1 MNSSLRDATPAATNG
16 APPNRNGASHTD
28 PEPDRRPTLTARLVR
43 RWFPRLE
50 TPLLISLWDGTEFA
64 TAPGRPVA
72 RVHFRDRRTLLR
84 VFLDPELG
92 FGDGYSEGRIEVEG
106 DFVTFLGEMCR
117 RPPATAAMQLF
128 KRRLA
133 GWLFARPHANSLDGS
148 RENISHHYDIGN
160 DFYRLWLD
168 ERLVYTCAY
177 YPRPDMTLEE
187 AQLAKMDHVC
197 RKLQLRP
204 GQAVVEAGCGWGAL
218 ALHMARHYGVTVT
231 AFNISA
237 EQVAYARQRAQA
249 EGLAGRVQFVQDDY
263 RNIAVPCDAFV
274 SVGML
279 EHVGRGHYAELGG
292 VIHRCLKPEGRG
304 LLHFIGRNRRMP
316 TSPWLE
322 RRIFPGAYMPSLR
335 DSLRVFEP
343 WDLSVLDVENLR
355 LHYARTLEHWLERFD
370 QHEAE
375 VERMFDRRFVRA
387 WRLYLASSRAA
398 FLVGNVQLF
407 QIVFAG
413 AENND
418 VPWSR
423 EHVYPARA
431 GALPTPKSAMFGGD
445 RSWKAATY

>member
-1 MNSSLRDATPAATNG
+1 VD
-16 APPNRNGASHTD
+16 PNQNGAS
-28 PEPDRRPTLTARLVR
+28 PPGPGGGRRQAVIEWLVR
-43 RWFPRLE
+43 RLFPRLD
-50 TPLLISLWDGTEFA
+50 TPLRVTLWDGSEFV
-64 TAPGRPVA
+64 TAPGRPIA
-72 RVHFRDRRTLLR
+72 RVHFHDRRTLFR
-84 VFLDPELG
+84 VFLDPEVG

-117 RPPATAAMQLF
+117 RPPASATMRLL

-133 GWLFARPHANSLDGS
+133 GWWFARPHANSLEGS
-148 RENISHHYDIGN
+148 RDNIAHHYDIGN

-204 GQAVVEAGCGWGAL
+204 GEAVVEAGCGWGAL
-218 ALHMARHYGVTVT
+218 ALHMARHYGATVT
-231 AFNISA
+231 AFNISE
-237 EQVAYARQRAQA
+237 EQVAYARERAQA
-249 EGLAGRVQFVQDDY
+249 EGLADRVQFVQDDY

-279 EHVGRGHYAELGG
+279 EHVGPTHYRELGG
-292 VIHRCLKPEGRG
+292 VIRRCLKPAGRG
-304 LLHFIGRNRRMP
+304 LLHFIGRNRTMP

-322 RRIFPGAYMPSLR
+322 KRIFPGAYMPSLR
-335 DSLRVFEP
+335 EALRVFEP

-355 LHYARTLEHWLERFD
+355 LHYARTLEHWLARFERN
-370 QHEAE
+370 AGA
-375 VERMFDRRFVRA
+375 VERMFDQRFVRA
-387 WRLYLASSRAA
+387 WRLYLASSMAA
-398 FLVGNVQLF
+398 FLIGNVQLF
-407 QIVFAG
+407 QIVFAA

-423 EHVYPARA
+423 EHVYAARS
-431 GALPTPKSAMFGGD
+431 GALPAPKSAAFGGD

>member
-1 MNSSLRDATPAATNG
+1 MEPSLREPSPAGTNGKNPTPNG
-16 APPNRNGASHTD
+16 APTAPAGGRATFVERLVSRLLPRLDTPLHVTLWNGA
-28 PEPDRRPTLTARLVR
+28 EIV
-43 RWFPRLE
+43 
-50 TPLLISLWDGTEFA
+50 

-72 RVHFRDRRTLLR
+72 RVHIRDRRTLFR
-84 VFLDPELG
+84 MFLDPELG

-106 DFVTFLGEMCR
+106 DFVAFLGEVCR
-117 RPPATAAMQLF
+117 RPPTSAPMRLL

-133 GWLFARPHANSLDGS
+133 GWLFARPRANSLDGS
-148 RENISHHYDIGN
+148 RENIAHHYDIGN

-168 ERLVYTCAY
+168 EQLVYTCAY

-204 GQAVVEAGCGWGAL
+204 GETVVEAGCGWGAL
-218 ALHMARHYGVTVT
+218 ALHMARHYGVSVT

-237 EQVAYARQRAQA
+237 EQVAYAQERARA
-249 EGLAGRVQFVQDDY
+249 EGLSGRVQFVRDDY
-263 RNIAVPCDAFV
+263 RNIRGPCDVFV

-279 EHVGRGHYAELGG
+279 EHVGLAHYRELGG
-292 VIHRCLKPEGRG
+292 VIHRCLKPDGRG
-304 LLHFIGRNRRMP
+304 LLHFIGRNRPMP

-335 DSLRVFEP
+335 EAMRVFEP
-343 WDLSVLDVENLR
+343 WNFSVLDVENLR
-355 LHYARTLEHWLERFD
+355 LHYAKTLGHWLERF
-370 QHEAE
+370 ERNAGA
-375 VERMFDRRFVRA
+375 VEKMFDRRFVRA
-387 WRLYLASSRAA
+387 WRLYLSSSMAA

-418 VPWSR
+418 IPWSR
-423 EHVYPARA
+423 EHVYAARP
-431 GALPTPKSAMFGGD
+431 GALPAPKSAAFGGD
-445 RSWKAATY
+445 RSWKAATF